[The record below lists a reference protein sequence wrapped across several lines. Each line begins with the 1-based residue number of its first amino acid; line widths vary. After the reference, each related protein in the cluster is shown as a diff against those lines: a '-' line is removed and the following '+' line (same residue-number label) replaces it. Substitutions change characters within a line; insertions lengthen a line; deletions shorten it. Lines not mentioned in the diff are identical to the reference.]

1 MSLSC
6 LLQVS
11 HVLAMIMLRH
21 TNNIPGRIEWRAQEA
36 GKEKG
41 PGRKAGRGWKGKWD
55 KGCAPAQSSEPPSS
69 AFLLNPSL
77 PNAKGNMKATL
88 NTNHIGHI
96 GKSLERKTKKYFTM
110 SVHAK
115 STAFIQTSITLQQI
129 AILSPIQYHASRVAV
144 IKSKLSEN
152 FQVFILLLSVPCA
165 AES

>member
-1 MSLSC
+1 M
-6 LLQVS
+6 
-11 HVLAMIMLRH
+11 LAMIMLRH

-41 PGRKAGRGWKGKWD
+41 AWKEGWQRAGRGWKGKWD